1 MSPPPEPLNYEEVM
15 KVYREE
21 RRTANF
27 TEVRRDF
34 YQAARALVE
43 QLKREHERE
52 VAADPYSVKAR
63 SLAQQINKLTE
74 KILQIFDFRAEK
86 IALMAIRASSGGKAD
101 LSRLTEEE
109 KAFLESMLSQTRAS
123 REGIFG
129 PSRQKELAAVPSVV
143 PVAQPPQ
150 PVVVKTEEHAKPQAA
165 AQPPSPPIRP
175 VEAKVEAPKPI
186 EQKAATEP
194 ASTEVLLRILEDIP
208 SFAGPDQVYRLKKED
223 IITLPAAIGKAL
235 VKRGK
240 AEEIHPRI
248 L

>member
-1 MSPPPEPLNYEEVM
+1 MSPPAEPLNYEEVM

-52 VAADPYSVKAR
+52 VSADPYSAKAR
-63 SLAQQINKLTE
+63 SLGQQVNKLTE

-101 LSRLTEEE
+101 VSRLTDEE
-109 KAFLESMLSQTRAS
+109 KGFLESMLSQTRAS
-123 REGIFG
+123 REAIFG
-129 PSRQKELAAVPSVV
+129 PARPKEVVVASAVAPMTQS
-143 PVAQPPQ
+143 PQ
-150 PVVVKTEEHAKPQAA
+150 PTPIKAEEPNKPAPVQ
-165 AQPPSPPIRP
+165 QDQGPPPKL
-175 VEAKVEAPKPI
+175 VEEKVEAPKSEVKEARQPS
-186 EQKAATEP
+186 
-194 ASTEVLLRILEDIP
+194 STDILLRILEDIP

-223 IITLPAAIGKAL
+223 VITLPAAIGKAL

>member
-52 VAADPYSVKAR
+52 VAADPYSAKAR
-63 SLAQQINKLTE
+63 SLGQQINKLTE

-101 LSRLTEEE
+101 VSRLTDEE

-129 PSRQKELAAVPSVV
+129 PTKQKEVVVVPTVAPIPQAPQPVAVKVEEPTKSL
-143 PVAQPPQ
+143 PVAQPPA
-150 PVVVKTEEHAKPQAA
+150 PPKTA
-165 AQPPSPPIRP
+165 
-175 VEAKVEAPKPI
+175 EAKVEVPKPS
-186 EQKAATEP
+186 EP
-194 ASTEVLLRILEDIP
+194 KEASPPPSTDVLLRILEDIP

-240 AEEIHPRI
+240 AEEIHPRA

>member
-109 KAFLESMLSQTRAS
+109 KAFLESMLSQTKAS

-129 PSRQKELAAVPSVV
+129 SRQKELAVV
-143 PVAQPPQ
+143 APVAPVAQAPQ
-150 PVVVKTEEHAKPQAA
+150 PLAVKAEELPIQQPIPQTPSAPAKA
-165 AQPPSPPIRP
+165 
-175 VEAKVEAPKPI
+175 EAKVEAPKLT
-186 EQKAATEP
+186 EVKEKAQP
-194 ASTEVLLRILEDIP
+194 QSTEVLLRILEDIP

-223 IITLPAAIGKAL
+223 VITLPSAIGKAL

-240 AEEIHPRI
+240 AEEIHPRA